1 MEILFNIFTQYS
13 ILVMNGCFDQNTGR
27 KLHSLFSY
35 HFQNIAAP
43 FIIEACCGG
52 FFNKNTNSSWPEFCE
67 QTVCQCPDHMLP
79 SSSQNIVRSCLF
91 VHMVWMDSWPR
102 TYVVVIRA
110 ERRKQTW
117 EESSRTSKNKRRDS
131 RHKKVGLVYY
141 NTEKVVMNRSLTY
154 LQRQTALQRILKTRY
169 IFETL

>member
-43 FIIEACCGG
+43 FIIEACCGF

-91 VHMVWMDSWPR
+91 VHMVWMDSWLR

-169 IFETL
+169 IF

>member
-1 MEILFNIFTQYS
+1 MDLISSMEILFNIFTQYS
-13 ILVMNGCFDQNTGR
+13 ILVMNGCFDQNPPT
-27 KLHSLFSY
+27 LPFLISFSK
-35 HFQNIAAP
+35 HRSP
-43 FIIEACCGG
+43 FHYRGMLWCF

-79 SSSQNIVRSCLF
+79 SSSRNIVRSCLF

-117 EESSRTSKNKRRDS
+117 EESSRTSKN
-131 RHKKVGLVYY
+131 Y
-141 NTEKVVMNRSLTY
+141 TTW
-154 LQRQTALQRILKTRY
+154 LKA
-169 IFETL
+169 

>member
-1 MEILFNIFTQYS
+1 MFWSKHGKEITLPFLIS
-13 ILVMNGCFDQNTGR
+13 
-27 KLHSLFSY
+27 FSK
-35 HFQNIAAP
+35 HRSP
-43 FIIEACCGG
+43 FHYRGMLWFFF

-117 EESSRTSKNKRRDS
+117 EPQKITRRDS
-131 RHKKVGLVYY
+131 RHKKSVLFIR
-141 NTEKVVMNRSLTY
+141 KKWSWIARWPTY
-154 LQRQTALQRILKTRY
+154 RDKQLY
-169 IFETL
+169 SEF

>member
-52 FFNKNTNSSWPEFCE
+52 FFFLTKTRTLPDLNSVNKQSVNAQTTCSHRVLRTSFGHVCLSTYCE
-67 QTVCQCPDHMLP
+67 WTADLGHTV
-79 SSSQNIVRSCLF
+79 VF
-91 VHMVWMDSWPR
+91 
-102 TYVVVIRA
+102 IRA

-117 EESSRTSKNKRRDS
+117 EESSRTSKN
-131 RHKKVGLVYY
+131 Y
-141 NTEKVVMNRSLTY
+141 TT
-154 LQRQTALQRILKTRY
+154 
-169 IFETL
+169 

>member
-43 FIIEACCGG
+43 FIIEACCGV

-169 IFETL
+169 IF

>member
-1 MEILFNIFTQYS
+1 MEILFNIFTKYS

-43 FIIEACCGG
+43 FIIEACCGV

-169 IFETL
+169 IF

>member
-43 FIIEACCGG
+43 FIIEACCGV

-141 NTEKVVMNRSLTY
+141 SWPIYRDK
-154 LQRQTALQRILKTRY
+154 QRY
-169 IFETL
+169 SEF